1 VLLVL
6 CFLLATDHK
15 DKAEKHGNN
24 YRLRLML
31 NNRKYVQA
39 QGRTEQAARDDFWR
53 LCTEQND
60 LPIDQRHPVCKAVDF
75 DIGMSAILQ
84 GILPP

>member
-1 VLLVL
+1 
-6 CFLLATDHK
+6 LLATDHK
-15 DKAEKHGNN
+15 AKAEKHGNN
-24 YRLRLML
+24 YRLWLML
-31 NNRKYVQA
+31 NNSKRA